1 MNSIH
6 ELIAVFLQRGT
17 CIESICLRKE
27 NQRYF
32 CQDADFR
39 SSPSVHAYTIHEY
52 GIRIRFWG
60 VQHFLSFTSKLQQ
73 YLIKAGQWNVEERK
87 SKVSESRQFVGPGGG
102 PLVHHCLSNFK
113 SLYYNPAL
121 GLLSSSILTWKAFF
135 TL

>member
-39 SSPSVHAYTIHEY
+39 SSPTDKANDEKDDPKKGDSAIQGASSGEVTRVWVGTGAK
-52 GIRIRFWG
+52 
-60 VQHFLSFTSKLQQ
+60 VAPQQ
-73 YLIKAGQWNVEERK
+73 AK
-87 SKVSESRQFVGPGGG
+87 
-102 PLVHHCLSNFK
+102 
-113 SLYYNPAL
+113 
-121 GLLSSSILTWKAFF
+121 
-135 TL
+135 